1 MGLRVQAGVALA
13 ALMSSAAALAQT
25 TAEEAQARWGEIAK
39 CAAVADPEARLAC
52 TDAVMRRAGLLDD
65 EQVARQARREFGNE
79 ARAQIPRPAPQAAP
93 SLSPALSPAPSP
105 ASPPVPTRGRDIEE
119 LATTV
124 TAARMRGNR
133 LLVTTAEGSTW
144 EQSQSET
151 FRTLPKPGEAFSI
164 ERTALGGFRCSFE
177 RSTVY
182 RCRRVD

>member
-1 MGLRVQAGVALA
+1 MGLRVHASVALA

-25 TAEEAQARWGEIAK
+25 TAEEAQARWNEIAK

-65 EQVARQARREFGNE
+65 ERVARQARQEFGNE
-79 ARAQIPRPAPQAAP
+79 ARAQTPRPAAQAAP
-93 SLSPALSPAPSP
+93 SPSP
-105 ASPPVPTRGRDIEE
+105 ASSPAPPPVPTRGRDIEE

-124 TAARMRGNR
+124 TAANMRGNR
-133 LLVTTAEGSTW
+133 LFVTTAEGSTW

-151 FRTLPKPGEAFSI
+151 FRTLPKPGDAFSI
-164 ERTALGGFRCSFE
+164 ARTALGGFRCSFQ